1 MRYYLFFFLLGY
13 NLLQAQPI
21 ILPPPQTD
29 EIIIDNGATG
39 KADPNDRIR
48 YKVTIQ
54 NTGTTGATGTQLNIV
69 PDPRTTFVA
78 GTFRS
83 SPLALPDSYTSTG
96 NVGITIPA
104 ASGLK
109 ANDFDD
115 NIPGL
120 TITAGT
126 FATTQGG
133 SIMISADGSFMYTPP
148 AGFTGSDTY
157 TYTLNDANGVGGGVP
172 ATDLG
177 LVTITVSN
185 LIWFIDNTGGGS
197 GGNGTLATPF
207 KTLGDFNTGSTAAGD
222 VIYIEETGTNY
233 SGGIAL
239 QNNERLFGE
248 GHTGA
253 ANLSGV
259 LPFTM
264 APNSNTLPNINGL
277 RPVILNPAGDGIQ
290 LASGNNVRGLNLGN
304 CSDFAIDDN
313 GTVGTLTISEV
324 NINTTGG
331 GFRAANGGA
340 LAVTLGPLTTTGGTN
355 GIHLASTS
363 GSFTAGA
370 VSITNPSSTGIMMQS
385 ASNTLTLGATTV
397 SKSGA
402 GTGVSLASSSGN
414 VTFTSLGITTSNGSA
429 LIGTEH
435 TGSISITNNTGSLSA
450 TAGAAIDLTR
460 TTGNTTID
468 LKFNTV
474 TTVNTPAYGIRLDN
488 VGGTGLTING
498 ATNLSMATGSTNGI
512 LMENVSAGTYNISTA
527 GVLNITSR
535 RSNGLAM
542 NSVTSST
549 VAFGNTTIAN
559 PNSVTVPAIRSTS
572 CSGSISFAQANV
584 NMNSAGGFETFTN
597 VSTPGDNNGDG
608 DAIYIS
614 AFTGTAFS
622 INGGLIENAGDD
634 GIDIRGSRNFSLSN
648 VIIEDCG
655 LNPAI
660 QSTVDHNSSCV
671 QALNLTGTNNI
682 TGSTFQRGG
691 LRNFYITQTSGN
703 TTVNISSACV
713 FDDTRS
719 SGSTIATDNLQIY
732 LDGSAIA
739 SFDIENSSFLRSR
752 THQINPVTLGNSQL
766 AKLDITG
773 ITMDNQ
779 GGPSS
784 GIHISCNG
792 ASTGNFNI
800 MNNVKLYSQDEN
812 VITIAAGET
821 AQVQGRIKDNPDM
834 RFSTASPGGSV
845 FNCVRVL
852 SDGTSSV
859 ATVLIENN
867 SLVLNN
873 GTDGLNISVQGA
885 SAALI
890 NATINSNTIN
900 ATGTAGIPLEGINA
914 FVNPTLGG
922 TKLLCLNF
930 NNNTVTGI
938 WARAARVRAFSP
950 TGVRI
955 VNFTTDVATTWTN
968 NGNTGSPVVQ
978 FETGGG
984 TIQGI
989 ASCPLPTNPL
999 P

>member
-1 MRYYLFFFLLGY
+1 MRFYLFYFLLGY
-13 NLLQAQPI
+13 SALQAQTI
-21 ILPPPQTD
+21 PPPSQTD
-29 EIIIDNGATG
+29 EIIIDAGTAG

-54 NTGTTGATGTQLNIV
+54 NTGGSGAQGTQLNIV

-83 SPLALPDSYTSTG
+83 SPLALPDSYACTG

-120 TITAGT
+120 TVTAGT

-133 SIMISADGSFMYTPP
+133 SIMINADGSFIYTPP

-172 ATDLG
+172 TTDVG

-207 KTLGDFNTGSTAAGD
+207 KTLGDFNTSSTAAGD

-290 LASGNNVRGLNLGN
+290 LASGNSVRGLNLGN

-331 GFRAANGGA
+331 GFRADNGGA
-340 LAVTLGPLTTTGGTN
+340 LTVTLGPLTATGGTN

-363 GSFTAGA
+363 GAFSAGA
-370 VSITNPSSTGIMMQS
+370 VSITNPSSTGIIMQS

-397 SKSGA
+397 SKTGA

-414 VTFTSLGITTSNGSA
+414 VSFTSLAITTSNGSA

-435 TGSISITNNTGSLSA
+435 TGSIAVTNNTGSLSA

-460 TTGNTTID
+460 TTGNTSID
-468 LKFNTV
+468 LKFNAV
-474 TTVNTPAYGIRLDN
+474 TTVNTPAFGIRLDN
-488 VGGTGLTING
+488 VGGTGLTVSG
-498 ATNLSMATGSTNGI
+498 ATNLGMAVGSTNGI

-527 GVLNITSR
+527 GVVNITNR
-535 RSNGLAM
+535 QSNGIVM
-542 NSVTSST
+542 SGVTNST
-549 VAFGNTTIAN
+549 VAFGNTTIPN
-559 PNSVTVPAIRSTS
+559 TNSVTVPAIRSIG
-572 CSGSISFAQANV
+572 CSGSTAFGQANI
-584 NMNSAGGFETFTN
+584 NMNSAGGFEPFTN
-597 VSTPGDNNGDG
+597 LSTPGDNNGDG
-608 DAIYIS
+608 DALYIS
-614 AFTGTAFS
+614 NFTGTGFS
-622 INGGLIENAGDD
+622 INGGIIENAGDD
-634 GIDIRGSRNFSLSN
+634 GIDIRNSRNLNLTN
-648 VIIEDCG
+648 VTIRDCG
-655 LNPAI
+655 KNPGIAATI
-660 QSTVDHNSSCV
+660 DHNSSGV

-682 TGSTFQRGG
+682 NGSSFLRGR
-691 LRNFYITQTSGN
+691 LRNFYVSQTSG
-703 TTVNISSACV
+703 TTALNIASACV

-719 SGSTIATDNLQIY
+719 SGNPATDNFELY
-732 LDGSAIA
+732 LDGTAIA
-739 SFDIENSSFLRSR
+739 AVDIENSSFLRSR
-752 THQINPVTLGNSQL
+752 TNQISVLLLGSSQL
-766 AKLDITG
+766 TKLDITG
-773 ITMDNQ
+773 ITMDYQ
-779 GGPSS
+779 GGASA
-784 GIHISCNG
+784 GIFIDCGG
-792 ASTGNFNI
+792 ASTANFNV
-800 MNNVKLYSQDEN
+800 MNNPKLHSQDGN
-812 VITIAAGET
+812 VFTVAATGT
-821 AQVQGRIKDNPDM
+821 AQVQGRVKDNPDM
-834 RFSTASPGGSV
+834 KFFGSSAGGNTGSGIRAANDGMSSTI
-845 FNCVRVL
+845 
-852 SDGTSSV
+852 
-859 ATVLIENN
+859 TVLIENN
-867 SLVLNN
+867 ILEIVNCDFGVNMIVAGANSPIIN
-873 GTDGLNISVQGA
+873 GTVN
-885 SAALI
+885 
-890 NATINSNTIN
+890 NNTIT
-900 ATGTAGIPLEGINA
+900 ATGVIHLEGIIA
-914 FVNPTLGG
+914 TVNNIASVG
-922 TKLLCLNF
+922 KLICLTV
-930 NNNTVTGI
+930 NNNHVSG
-938 WARAARVRAFSP
+938 AALARVCRLRVLGV
-950 TGVRI
+950 TGVR
-955 VNFTTDVATTWTN
+955 VTNYVTDMNTTWLA
-968 NGNTGSPVVQ
+968 NGNTGSPVT
-978 FETGGG
+978 EGASGGG
-984 TIQGI
+984 TI
-989 ASCPLPTNPL
+989 AAAPVPCALPTNPL

>member
-1 MRYYLFFFLLGY
+1 MRFYLFFFLFGY
-13 NLLQAQPI
+13 TTLQAQPT
-21 ILPPPQTD
+21 ILPPTQID

-54 NTGTTGATGTQLNIV
+54 NTGTTGANGTQLNIV

-83 SPLALPDSYTSTG
+83 SPLALPDSYTCTG
-96 NVGITIPA
+96 NVGINIPLA
-104 ASGLK
+104 IGLLV
-109 ANDFDD
+109 NDFDD

-120 TITAGT
+120 SITAGT
-126 FATTQGG
+126 FTTTQGG
-133 SIMISADGSFMYTPP
+133 SIMISADGSFMYSPP
-148 AGFTGSDTY
+148 PGFTGNDTY
-157 TYTLNDANGVGGGVP
+157 SYTLNDANGVGGGVP
-172 ATDLG
+172 TTDLG
-177 LVTITVSN
+177 LVTFTVSN
-185 LIWFIDNTGGGS
+185 LIWFVDNTGGGS
-197 GGNGTLATPF
+197 GGNGTLANPF

-233 SGGIAL
+233 SGGIVL

-253 ANLSGV
+253 ANLTGV

-264 APNSNTLPNINGL
+264 APNSKTLPNINGI
-277 RPVILNPAGDGIQ
+277 RPVIVNAAGDGIQ
-290 LASGNNVRGLNLGN
+290 LASGNAVRGLNLGN

-313 GTVGTLTISEV
+313 GAVGTLTISEV
-324 NINTTGG
+324 NITTTGG
-331 GFRAANGGA
+331 GFRTDNGGA
-340 LAVTLGPLTTTGGTN
+340 LTVALGPMTTSGGVN

-363 GSFTAGA
+363 GSFSAGA
-370 VSITNPSSTGIMMQS
+370 VSITNPSGTGINLQS
-385 ASNTLTLGATTV
+385 ASTTLTLGATTV

-402 GTGVSLASSSGN
+402 GTGVVLASSSGN
-414 VTFTSLGITTSNGSA
+414 VSFTSLGITTTNGSA
-429 LIGTEH
+429 LVGTEH
-435 TGSISITNNTGSLSA
+435 TGTITVTNNTGSISA

-474 TTVNTPAYGIRLDN
+474 TSVNTPAYGIRLDN

-498 ATNLSMATGSTNGI
+498 ATNLGMAVGSTNGI

-527 GVLNITSR
+527 GVVNITSR
-535 RSNGLAM
+535 RSNGLVM

-559 PNSVTVPAIRSTS
+559 PNSATVPAIRSTS
-572 CSGSISFAQANV
+572 CSGSITFAQTNV
-584 NMNSAGGFETFTN
+584 NMNSAGGFETFPN
-597 VSTPGDNNGDG
+597 VSTPGDNDGDG

-614 AFTGTAFS
+614 GFTGTAFS
-622 INGGLIENAGDD
+622 INGGVIENAGDD
-634 GIDIRGSRNFSLSN
+634 GIDIRSSRNLNLNN
-648 VIIEDCG
+648 VTIEDCG
-655 LNPAI
+655 LNPGI
-660 QSTVDHNSSCV
+660 ESTVDHNSSCV
-671 QALNLTGTNNI
+671 QALNLTGTNTM

-703 TTVNISSACV
+703 TTLNISSACI
-713 FDDTRS
+713 FDDLRS
-719 SGSTIATDNLQIY
+719 SGSTKSTDNLQIY
-732 LDGSAIA
+732 LDGNAMG
-739 SFDIENSSFLRSR
+739 SFDIENSSFLRSSS
-752 THQINPVTLGNSQL
+752 HQINAVTLGTSQL
-766 AKLDITG
+766 TKMDITG

-784 GIHISCNG
+784 GINIDCVG

-800 MNNVKLYSQDEN
+800 MNNVKLYTQDEN
-812 VITIAAGET
+812 VVTIAAGGT

-834 RFSTASPGGSV
+834 RFNTASPGGST
-845 FNCVRVL
+845 FHCLRVL
-852 SDGTSSV
+852 SDGTASV
-859 ATVLIENN
+859 VTVLIENN
-867 SLVLNN
+867 SLMLNN

-890 NATINSNTIN
+890 NATINSNTIHS
-900 ATGTAGIPLEGINA
+900 TGTAGIPLEGINA

-922 TKLLCLNF
+922 TKILCLNF

-950 TGVRI
+950 TGVKI
-955 VNFTTDVATTWTN
+955 VNFVTDVATTWTT

-978 FETGGG
+978 FTTGGG